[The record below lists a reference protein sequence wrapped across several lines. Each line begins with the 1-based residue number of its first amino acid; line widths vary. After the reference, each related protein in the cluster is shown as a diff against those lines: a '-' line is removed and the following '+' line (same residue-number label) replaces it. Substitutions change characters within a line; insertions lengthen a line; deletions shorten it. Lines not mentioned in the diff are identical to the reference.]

1 MVANTEL
8 REVLSVWK
16 ELFLLLHKMQYICF
30 LVFYF
35 TVVEHF
41 LKTAIRMVK
50 FEGHLM
56 VFHVKAM
63 WLLILL

>member
-1 MVANTEL
+1 MEGT
-8 REVLSVWK
+8 
-16 ELFLLLHKMQYICF
+16 LFFATQNEIHLLLNI
-30 LVFYF
+30 LFYSGS
-35 TVVEHF
+35 V
-41 LKTAIRMVK
+41 LCNDKTAIRMVK